1 MSDLI
6 CVFDVG
12 TTGTRTIA
20 FDIDGKE
27 ISKAYEAYPVVKQP
41 IGISEQDPIIWWNT
55 IRNTCNKVV
64 RTINTEDIIG
74 ISATFHRGTV
84 TIADKKGEILHPGLT
99 WMDER
104 QETTAIEWQKEV
116 DLRRAIPKLLWI
128 KTNKPELFSKADK
141 IIYPDTY
148 ISMKLCE
155 ECVTD
160 LTNGIWGI
168 LKRSTLKWD
177 AELADSFDL
186 PLELWPEVYTP
197 GEIVGE
203 LSSTAANALG
213 LKKNIP
219 IILSGG
225 DQQCAALGL
234 GVINKGQAK
243 ATTGT
248 GTFVDLV
255 VDEPVD
261 PAGDFPIFSWPSV
274 IKGKWNI
281 EGVAPG
287 TGTALK
293 WFADNFSQL
302 QIKESQEK
310 NINIYDI
317 LAEEATTIHPGS
329 EGLLFLPE
337 LCIFRKGTLHGLG
350 WNHTRAHIVR
360 AIMESAALAAQ
371 MYLQLIE
378 GMGGVKTTELRV
390 DGGGMNSDLWAQI
403 FADVISK
410 PILVPENK
418 DGAAMGAAILGFLG
432 CKIYDTIDKA
442 VENMIRFPTIKHPNK
457 ENSKIYKKLKRIFM
471 PTLLDIYSKKRVT
484 KDL

>member
-1 MSDLI
+1 
-6 CVFDVG
+6 
-12 TTGTRTIA
+12 
-20 FDIDGKE
+20 
-27 ISKAYEAYPVVKQP
+27 
-41 IGISEQDPIIWWNT
+41 
-55 IRNTCNKVV
+55 
-64 RTINTEDIIG
+64 
-74 ISATFHRGTV
+74 
-84 TIADKKGEILHPGLT
+84 
-99 WMDER
+99 
-104 QETTAIEWQKEV
+104 
-116 DLRRAIPKLLWI
+116 
-128 KTNKPELFSKADK
+128 
-141 IIYPDTY
+141 
-148 ISMKLCE
+148 MKLCE